1 MDFQVITEG
10 GVEGRAGR
18 AYIQGMNKLPFAFD
32 NSYARLPAHFFQRID
47 PTPVAEP
54 KLIEV
59 NRALAAELGIDA
71 DKLTAAM
78 LAGNEVPEGA
88 EPLAMAYAG
97 HQFGNFVPQLGDG
110 RAILLGE
117 VIDREGRRRDI
128 QLKGSGQTAFSR
140 RGDGRAALGPVLRE
154 YLLGEAMA
162 AYGVPTTR
170 ALAATTTGERVF
182 RETVLPGAVLT
193 RVAASHLRVGTFQ
206 FFAAREDTDGVKALA
221 DYAIARHYADAAK
234 AEKPYRAFLQAVVE
248 RQAALIARWQ
258 GIGFIH
264 GVMNT
269 DNCSIAG
276 ETIDFGPCAF
286 LDAFDPDKVFSSIDQ
301 GGRYAYSN
309 QPRMAQW
316 NLFRLAECLLPL
328 LAEGEEEAVAEAE
341 IALDVYKDA
350 FNGAYLAV
358 MREKLGLLSAQPDD
372 LELSQDFLE
381 LMAAS
386 EADFTISFRRLC
398 DGGDSLRHLFGD
410 KEAIDA
416 WLVRWRER
424 IGLETASKEDRLA
437 VMRRANP
444 AIIPRNHRVEA
455 VIRAATDHG
464 DFAPFREMLAALED
478 PTADRPDFVLYEQP
492 PQPEERVL
500 QTFCGT

>member
-1 MDFQVITEG
+1 MDQ
-10 GVEGRAGR
+10 
-18 AYIQGMNKLPFAFD
+18 LPFAFD
-32 NSYARLPAHFFQRID
+32 NSYARLPPQFFQRVD

-54 KLIEV
+54 RLIEV
-59 NRALAAELGIDA
+59 NRALAQELGIDP
-71 DKLTAAM
+71 DRLTAAM
-78 LAGNEVPEGA
+78 LAGNELPPGA

-97 HQFGNFVPQLGDG
+97 HQFGYFVPQLGDG

-117 VIDREGRRRDI
+117 VIDRQGRRRDI
-128 QLKGSGQTAFSR
+128 QLKGSGLTAFSR

-154 YLLGEAMA
+154 YLVGEAMA
-162 AYGVPTTR
+162 AFGIPTTR
-170 ALAATTTGERVF
+170 ALAAVTTGQAVL
-182 RETVLPGAVLT
+182 RETALPGAILT
-193 RVAASHLRVGTFQ
+193 RIAASHLRVGTFQ
-206 FFAAREDTDGVKALA
+206 FFAVREDKDGLKALA
-221 DYAIARHYADAAK
+221 DYAIARHYPEAAQAD
-234 AEKPYRAFLQAVVE
+234 KPYRAFLQAVVE

-286 LDAFDPDKVFSSIDQ
+286 MDAFDPNAVFSSIDE

-309 QPRMAQW
+309 QPRIAQW

-341 IALDVYKDA
+341 MALDPYKSAFEDA
-350 FNGAYLAV
+350 YAAV
-358 MREKLGLLSAQPDD
+358 MRAKLGLVSAQEGD
-372 LELSQDFLE
+372 LALAQDFLK

-386 EADFTISFRRLC
+386 EADFTIAFRRLC
-398 DGGDSLRHLFGD
+398 DAADREEGEGALRHLFAD
-410 KEAIDA
+410 KPALDE
-416 WLVRWRER
+416 WLGRWRVR
-424 IGLETASKEDRLA
+424 FGQETVSAPDRQA
-437 VMRRANP
+437 AMRRANP
-444 AIIPRNHRVEA
+444 AIIPRNHRIEA
-455 VIRAATDHG
+455 VIRAATDRG

-478 PTADRPDFVLYEQP
+478 PAADRPDFALYEQP

>member
-1 MDFQVITEG
+1 
-10 GVEGRAGR
+10 
-18 AYIQGMNKLPFAFD
+18 MNKLPFAFD

-54 KLIEV
+54 QLIEV
-59 NRALAAELGIDA
+59 NRALAEELGIDA
-71 DKLTAAM
+71 EALTAAM

-117 VIDREGRRRDI
+117 VIDRHGRRRDI

-162 AYGVPTTR
+162 AYRIPTTR
-170 ALAATTTGERVF
+170 ALAAVTTGQPVF
-182 RETVLPGAVLT
+182 RETALPGAVLT

-206 FFAAREDTDGVKALA
+206 FFAAREDNEGVQALA
-221 DYAIARHYADAAK
+221 DYAIARHYPDCAG

-248 RQAALIARWQ
+248 RQAALLARWQ

-286 LDAFDPDKVFSSIDQ
+286 MDAFDPNAVFSSIDQ

-328 LAEGEEEAVAEAE
+328 LADIEEEAVAEAE
-341 IALDVYKDA
+341 TALEVYKTA
-350 FNGAYLAV
+350 FNDAYLAV
-358 MREKLGLLSAQPDD
+358 MRDKLGLLSAQPDD
-372 LELSQDFLE
+372 LELSQDFLK

-386 EADFTISFRRLC
+386 EADFTIAFRRLC
-398 DGGDSLRHLFGD
+398 GAADKEEGDGALLPLFAD
-410 KEAIDA
+410 REAIDG
-416 WLVRWRER
+416 WLTRWRER
-424 IGLETASKEDRLA
+424 GGQETASKEDRLA

-444 AIIPRNHRVEA
+444 AIIPRNHRIEA
-455 VIRAATDHG
+455 VIRAATDRG

-478 PTADRPDFVLYEQP
+478 PTTDRPDFVLYEQP
-492 PQPEERVL
+492 PQPQERVL

>member
-1 MDFQVITEG
+1 MPPI
-10 GVEGRAGR
+10 
-18 AYIQGMNKLPFAFD
+18 AFD
-32 NSYARLPAHFFQRID
+32 NSYARLPPHFFQRVD

-59 NRALAAELGIDA
+59 NRALANELGIDA
-71 DKLTAAM
+71 DTLTAAM
-78 LAGNEVPEGA
+78 LAGNEVPAGA

-117 VIDREGRRRDI
+117 VIDRQGRRRDI
-128 QLKGSGQTAFSR
+128 QLKGSGMTAFSR

-154 YLLGEAMA
+154 YLMGEAMA
-162 AYGVPTTR
+162 AFGIPTTR
-170 ALAATTTGERVF
+170 ALAAATTGQPVF

-206 FFAAREDTDGVKALA
+206 FFAAREDNDGVKALA
-221 DYAIARHYADAAK
+221 DYAIARHYPEAADAD
-234 AEKPYRAFLQAVVE
+234 KPYRAFLQAVVE
-248 RQAALIARWQ
+248 RQAALLARWQ

-286 LDAFDPDKVFSSIDQ
+286 MDGFDPDKVFSSIDQ

-328 LAEGEEEAVAEAE
+328 LAEGEEQAVAEAE
-341 IALDVYKDA
+341 IALESYKSA
-350 FNGAYLAV
+350 FNDAYLAV
-358 MREKLGLLSAQPDD
+358 MRDKLGLLSAQPDD
-372 LELSQDFLE
+372 LALSQDFLT

-386 EADFTISFRRLC
+386 GADFTIAFRRLC
-398 DGGDSLRHLFGD
+398 DAVADEGALLPLFAD
-410 KEAIDA
+410 KQAIDG
-416 WLVRWRER
+416 WLTRWRAR
-424 IGLETASKEDRLA
+424 IGQETTSPKDRLA

-444 AIIPRNHRVEA
+444 AIIPRNHRIEA

-478 PTADRPDFVLYEQP
+478 PTTDRPDFVLYEQP
-492 PQPEERVL
+492 PQPEEQVL

>member
-1 MDFQVITEG
+1 LPLAATHSEEFMET
-10 GVEGRAGR
+10 
-18 AYIQGMNKLPFAFD
+18 PFAFD
-32 NSYARLPAHFFQRID
+32 NSYARLPPHFFQRVD

-59 NRALAAELGIDA
+59 NRALAEELGIDP
-71 DKLTAAM
+71 DGLTAAM
-78 LAGNEVPEGA
+78 LAGNQLPPGA

-97 HQFGNFVPQLGDG
+97 HQFGYFVPQLGDG

-117 VIDREGRRRDI
+117 VIDRHGRRRDI
-128 QLKGSGQTAFSR
+128 QLKGSGLTAFSR

-154 YLLGEAMA
+154 YLVGEAMA
-162 AYGVPTTR
+162 AFGIPTTR
-170 ALAATTTGERVF
+170 ALAAVTTGQQVL
-182 RETVLPGAVLT
+182 RETALPGAILT
-193 RVAASHLRVGTFQ
+193 RVASSHLRVGTFQ
-206 FFAAREDTDGVKALA
+206 FFAVREDKDGIKALA
-221 DYAIARHYADAAK
+221 DYAIARHYPEMAQADR
-234 AEKPYRAFLQAVVE
+234 PYRAFLRAVVE
-248 RQAALIARWQ
+248 RQAALVARWQ

-286 LDAFDPDKVFSSIDQ
+286 MDSFDPNAVFSSIDE

-309 QPRMAQW
+309 QPRIAQW

-341 IALDVYKDA
+341 MALAPYNSA
-350 FNGAYLAV
+350 FEEAYAAV
-358 MREKLGLLSAQPDD
+358 MRAKLGLASAREGD
-372 LELSQDFLE
+372 LALAQDFLA

-386 EADFTISFRRLC
+386 EADFTLAFRRLC
-398 DGGDSLRHLFGD
+398 SAAEGPEGERALRHLFAD
-410 KEAIDA
+410 EAGIDA
-416 WLVRWRER
+416 WLARWRDR
-424 IGLETASKEDRLA
+424 FGQETVSVEERLA
-437 VMRRANP
+437 AMRRANP
-444 AIIPRNHRVEA
+444 AIIPRNHRIEA
-455 VIRAATDHG
+455 VIRAATDRG
-464 DFAPFREMLAALED
+464 DFAPFREMLAALAD
-478 PTADRPDFVLYEQP
+478 PSADRPEFALYEQP

>member
-1 MDFQVITEG
+1 
-10 GVEGRAGR
+10 
-18 AYIQGMNKLPFAFD
+18 
-32 NSYARLPAHFFQRID
+32 
-47 PTPVAEP
+47 
-54 KLIEV
+54 
-59 NRALAAELGIDA
+59 
-71 DKLTAAM
+71 
-78 LAGNEVPEGA
+78 
-88 EPLAMAYAG
+88 
-97 HQFGNFVPQLGDG
+97 
-110 RAILLGE
+110 
-117 VIDREGRRRDI
+117 
-128 QLKGSGQTAFSR
+128 
-140 RGDGRAALGPVLRE
+140 
-154 YLLGEAMA
+154 
-162 AYGVPTTR
+162 
-170 ALAATTTGERVF
+170 
-182 RETVLPGAVLT
+182 VLT

-206 FFAAREDTDGVKALA
+206 FFAAREDNDGIKALA
-221 DYAIARHYADAAK
+221 DYAIARHYPEAAQ

-248 RQAALIARWQ
+248 RQAALMARWQ

-286 LDAFDPDKVFSSIDQ
+286 MDAFDPNAVFSSIDE

-328 LAEGEEEAVAEAE
+328 LADSEEEAVAEAE

-350 FNGAYLAV
+350 FNDAYLAV
-358 MREKLGLLSAQPDD
+358 MRNKLGLLSEQPED
-372 LELSQDFLE
+372 LALSQDFLK

-386 EADFTISFRRLC
+386 EADFTIAFRRLC
-398 DGGDSLRHLFGD
+398 DAADRQEGEGALLPLFAD

-424 IGLETASKEDRLA
+424 IGQESASKEDRLA
-437 VMRRANP
+437 VMRKANP
-444 AIIPRNHRVEA
+444 AIIPRNHRIEA
-455 VIRAATDHG
+455 VIRAATDRG

-478 PTADRPDFVLYEQP
+478 PTTDRPDFVLYEQP
-492 PQPEERVL
+492 PQVEERVL